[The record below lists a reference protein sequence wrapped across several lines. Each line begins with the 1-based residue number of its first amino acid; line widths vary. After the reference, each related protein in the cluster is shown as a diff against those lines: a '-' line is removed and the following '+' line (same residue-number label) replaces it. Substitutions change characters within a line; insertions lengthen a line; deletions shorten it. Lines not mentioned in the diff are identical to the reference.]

1 MRILMPLLALLG
13 LPVVLLALGQALE
26 PTAMKHAD
34 QVSDVVNPAQP
45 FIGEHGEAVWYW
57 PDLPADSVT
66 FTQTYT
72 VPFSCD
78 FRGLRIV
85 TFGGIVPGDARGL
98 WAVSV
103 SANGQ
108 PVFQEEGV
116 LFSGAGLAEDFLP
129 SVDDVPVSVA
139 LVAGQQ
145 LRVSLSRA
153 FGNYPPWLSA
163 DGDCIFPIGQSA
175 SVRTASM
182 ASAQTIE
189 RDLCIRVLV
198 DQPAG
203 DAQGPAL
210 DFGRFS
216 SWPLANRTLPLR
228 VGARDPSGVSD
239 LLVATWQDGSDTLWT
254 AATRPDSLLNE
265 FLAAPEIDGFDPGPL
280 FVRLEASDS
289 LGNTS
294 DSLLTVTLDQ
304 EPLLWAG
311 ESGRIDQL
319 HSPGFPVLGGSAS
332 AIRLSLEDF
341 PAESELLSF
350 VPIGGQTHVVGTGS
364 CRMRLVPD
372 REGMPW
378 TTASGELLDATLPV
392 LVPGQDICAGWRD
405 FAFGAVTDSLRDS
418 AAWWIVQEY
427 ITGQELFICAEAP
440 AEEGG
445 APGNSWSFNPTSQVW
460 IQDSALAYQLR
471 VRVEA
476 LSCDTAVPFQAD
488 FDNSYQNLECWI
500 TDHVEPGSAGWLLG
514 SRSGPNNP
522 RSLNFTPLGSYPPG
536 DQANGESTAS
546 DTLHVPSVIAYI
558 NSETVEQLLQDS
570 LYTPWVDAAGNGTL
584 QVRFLSYYGNYI
596 EGTEREEA
604 RVIGRVR
611 QVDGTVGPWQPKLD
625 PGTLFATDTLTIQGS
640 VFDLPIWTWR
650 STQFSGLAA
659 GSAVQLGFVYRGQ
672 AAYGWAIDSLSIDVP
687 SLSVQS
693 PGPGLVSISRTWPN
707 PFNPSTTIEFLLR
720 EWGPVD
726 VDVYNLL
733 GQRVQQVLVG
743 KTLWAG
749 THQVEFSPQG
759 LASGIYFVRIASR
772 GQVDQRR
779 IVFVK

>member
-254 AATRPDSLLNE
+254 AANRPDSLLNE

-476 LSCDTAVPFQAD
+476 LSCDTAVPFLAD
-488 FDNSYQNLECWI
+488 FDNTYRNLECWT
-500 TDHVEPGSAGWLLG
+500 TDRVAPGSAGWLLG
-514 SRSGPNNP
+514 SRNGPINP
-522 RSLNFTPLGSYPPG
+522 VSYYFAPLGS
-536 DQANGESTAS
+536 DTTDTANGMRAHSDVLHAYSTIAFLNSDVIPTQTLQDSLLTPWIDCMGNTSLQVSFFSYYGNLDGGDTPEQAKLVSRVKTAAGTQPWQMRLDAVSLAAS
-546 DTLHVPSVIAYI
+546 DTL
-558 NSETVEQLLQDS
+558 TVDDVLLDR
-570 LYTPWVDAAGNGTL
+570 PVWA
-584 QVRFLSYYGNYI
+584 
-596 EGTEREEA
+596 
-604 RVIGRVR
+604 
-611 QVDGTVGPWQPKLD
+611 
-625 PGTLFATDTLTIQGS
+625 
-640 VFDLPIWTWR
+640 WR
-650 STQFSGLAA
+650 SITLNALPAA
-659 GSAVQLGFVYRGQ
+659 ASLQLGFVYSGRN
-672 AAYGWAIDSLSIDVP
+672 AYGWAIDSLRVEALAIPD
-687 SLSVQS
+687 QS
-693 PGPGLVSISRTWPN
+693 MGRGLVSISRTWPN

-743 KTLWAG
+743 KALWAG